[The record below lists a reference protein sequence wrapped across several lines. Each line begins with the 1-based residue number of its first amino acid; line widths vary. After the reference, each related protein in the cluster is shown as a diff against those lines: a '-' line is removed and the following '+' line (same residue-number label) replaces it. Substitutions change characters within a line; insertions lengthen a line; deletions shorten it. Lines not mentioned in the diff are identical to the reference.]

1 MIPVGSSSSSSAE
14 EEEEEI
20 DKEEQQ
26 RRLEQ
31 EMIKRRERIERWRAE
46 RKEKDAKV
54 AATPA
59 VTKSAKKWSLE
70 DESEE
75 DDSNPLPTIDVD
87 VDKKEPDS
95 PPSKFHSIRKRFD
108 DDVVESKFAPVKRPT
123 FGKVLGMVLGTP
135 AAATL
140 TAATPPKTT
149 ATIINLTTPSV
160 AETTPKV
167 EVAKEQ
173 PKEAIAEVKLP
184 VPATPVA
191 TAPVAAAATVDPPK
205 VQSATPM
212 ETDETAGA
220 EPEDDVDP
228 LDAYMQEV
236 NKEMR
241 RVNHFVSPAK
251 AKGVVILTGVAK
263 KKTTTVKKGELIE
276 QNMDSLEYS
285 SEDELEDIRDT
296 AVNLA
301 MKHRKELAKIDH
313 SSVSYAPFRKNFYVE
328 VPELTRMTNSEVDKY
343 RTELEG
349 VQVKGKGC
357 PKPIKVSKNTN

>member
-1 MIPVGSSSSSSAE
+1 MPSSSSSDE
-14 EEEEEI
+14 EVEEI

-46 RKEKDAKV
+46 RKRDTKA
-54 AATPA
+54 PA
-59 VTKSAKKWSLE
+59 VAPAVVKSAKKWSLE

-75 DDSNPLPTIDVD
+75 DDSNHAPPLDSG
-87 VDKKEPDS
+87 KKDAEPDS

-108 DDVVESKFAPVKRPT
+108 DDAVEPKFSPMKRPT
-123 FGKVLGMVLGTP
+123 FSKAFGAKLGMGLSPKTEAELKKESP
-135 AAATL
+135 AA
-140 TAATPPKTT
+140 
-149 ATIINLTTPSV
+149 V
-160 AETTPKV
+160 V
-167 EVAKEQ
+167 EHK
-173 PKEAIAEVKLP
+173 EVKKEPKPEPEP
-184 VPATPVA
+184 VPVKLVEPA
-191 TAPVAAAATVDPPK
+191 TAPVK
-205 VQSATPM
+205 M
-212 ETDETAGA
+212 ETEEVPVKKEPQVETKPEPEPEPEPEVAPPPEA
-220 EPEDDVDP
+220 EPEDDIDP

-236 NKEMR
+236 NNEMR
-241 RVNHFVSPAK
+241 RVNNFVNPPTK
-251 AKGVVILTGVAK
+251 AQGVVILTGVAK
-263 KKTTTVKKGELIE
+263 KKSTTVKKGELIE

-328 VPELTRMTNSEVDKY
+328 VPELGRMTASDVEKY

-357 PKPIKVSKNTN
+357 PKPIKVSSSLHIGT

>member
-1 MIPVGSSSSSSAE
+1 VPSTSSSDEA
-14 EEEEEI
+14 EEEI

-46 RKEKDAKV
+46 RKRDTKAAVV
-54 AATPA
+54 APA
-59 VTKSAKKWSLE
+59 VVKSAKKWSLE

-75 DDSNPLPTIDVD
+75 DDSNPAPPLDTG
-87 VDKKEPDS
+87 KKDAEPDS

-108 DDVVESKFAPVKRPT
+108 DDVVESKFLPVKRPT
-123 FGKVLGMVLGTP
+123 FSKSFGAKLGIGLAPKSEAEIKKEPPAVEPKKEIKKEPEPAPVKMEIVDEP
-135 AAATL
+135 AAKQEDK
-140 TAATPPKTT
+140 PKKE
-149 ATIINLTTPSV
+149 A
-160 AETTPKV
+160 
-167 EVAKEQ
+167 EQ
-173 PKEAIAEVKLP
+173 PKVDAKSESADKQQLEV
-184 VPATPVA
+184 
-191 TAPVAAAATVDPPK
+191 
-205 VQSATPM
+205 
-212 ETDETAGA
+212 
-220 EPEDDVDP
+220 EPEDDIDP

-236 NKEMR
+236 NTEMR
-241 RVNHFVSPAK
+241 RVNNFVNPPTK
-251 AKGVVILTGVAK
+251 AQGVVILTGVAK
-263 KKTTTVKKGELIE
+263 KKTATLKKGELIE

-313 SSVSYAPFRKNFYVE
+313 SSVTYAPFRKNFYVE
-328 VPELTRMTNSEVDKY
+328 VPELTRMTAGDVEKY

-357 PKPIKVSKNTN
+357 PKPIKVSP